1 MKLYLGTTSV
11 LGGQYRKHGIR
22 PAGPTGEV
30 WFSRSLPVA
39 RVRARQLSR
48 QQRGRP
54 AVAICQIDT
63 GPTRRRTGEVRCR
76 GPMVAVRQFVPPE
89 AVCEIQCLD
98 AADAPEGR
106 EPVVTAAEVFCY
118 LDSPSP
124 RVRMMGVMMLAGQ
137 DTAEAL
143 DWICTRL
150 EDPDPRVRLAVAMA
164 LRRRGR
170 DACDVLDGMG
180 YDEDPRV
187 RRAVQQAGGMVSAI
201 V

>member
-11 LGGQYRKHGIR
+11 QGSQYRKHGIR
-22 PAGPTGEV
+22 PAGPMGEV
-30 WFSRSLPVA
+30 WFSRSLSVA

-63 GPTRRRTGEVRCR
+63 GPARRRTGEVRCR
-76 GPMVAVRQFVPPE
+76 GPMVAVRRFVPPE
-89 AVCEIQCLD
+89 AVCDVQCLD
-98 AADAPEGR
+98 ASDPAEGR

-137 DTAEAL
+137 DTPEAF

-150 EDPDPRVRLAVAMA
+150 EDPDPRVRLAVVMA

-170 DACDVLDGMG
+170 DAADVLEGMG
-180 YDEDPRV
+180 YDEDPLV
-187 RRAVQQAGGMVSAI
+187 RRAVQQGGVVVPAGV
-201 V
+201 

>member
-11 LGGQYRKHGIR
+11 QGVQYRKHGIR
-22 PAGPTGEV
+22 PSGPTGEI

-48 QQRGRP
+48 RQRGRP
-54 AVAICQIDT
+54 AVAICLIDT
-63 GPTRRRTGEVRCR
+63 GPACRRTGEVRCR
-76 GPMVAVRQFVPPE
+76 GPMVAVRRYVPPE

-98 AADAPEGR
+98 VAEAPEGR
-106 EPVVTAAEVFCY
+106 EPVVTAAEAFCY

-137 DTAEAL
+137 DTPEAL

-164 LRRRGR
+164 LRRRGT
-170 DACDVLDGMG
+170 DAADVLDGMG

-187 RRAVQQAGGMVSAI
+187 RRAARQAGGTAAAMA
-201 V
+201 

>member
-1 MKLYLGTTSV
+1 MKLYLGTTSAR
-11 LGGQYRKHGIR
+11 GGWFRKHGIR
-22 PAGPTGEV
+22 PAKPTEEI

-48 QQRGRP
+48 QQRGHP

-63 GPTRRRTGEVRCR
+63 GPARRRSGEVRCR

-89 AVCEIQCLD
+89 AVCDVQCFD
-98 AADAPEGR
+98 ADDASEER
-106 EPVVTAAEVFCY
+106 EPVVTATEAFCY

-137 DTAEAL
+137 DTPEAL

-164 LRRRGR
+164 LRRRGT
-170 DACDVLDGMG
+170 DAVDVLDGMG

-187 RRAVQQAGGMVSAI
+187 RRAARQADSMVAAM

>member
-11 LGGQYRKHGIR
+11 QGDRYRRHGIR
-22 PAGPTGEV
+22 PAGAAEET
-30 WFSRSLPVA
+30 WFSRSLSVA

-54 AVAICQIDT
+54 AVAVCRIDT
-63 GPTRRRTGEVRCR
+63 GPARRRTGEVRCR

-89 AVCEIQCLD
+89 AVCGVQCLD
-98 AADAPEGR
+98 AGDPSEGR
-106 EPVVTAAEVFCY
+106 EPVVTAAEAFCY

-137 DTAEAL
+137 DTPEAF

-170 DACDVLDGMG
+170 DAVDVLDGMG

-187 RRAVQQAGGMVSAI
+187 RRAARQAGGGVG
-201 V
+201 VVV